1 MVKGN
6 AEEKS
11 TVKKETK
18 KAAFTS
24 LDVKKL
30 SQTPDKFTRNKTF
43 VGSVKKEAKTQPKYV
58 RRFLFNILIT

>member
-1 MVKGN
+1 MVKGKT
-6 AEEKS
+6 EEKT
-11 TVKKETK
+11 TVKKEPK

-43 VGSVKKEAKTQPKYV
+43 VGSVKKETKTQPKYV
-58 RRFLFNILIT
+58 HIFYLKI